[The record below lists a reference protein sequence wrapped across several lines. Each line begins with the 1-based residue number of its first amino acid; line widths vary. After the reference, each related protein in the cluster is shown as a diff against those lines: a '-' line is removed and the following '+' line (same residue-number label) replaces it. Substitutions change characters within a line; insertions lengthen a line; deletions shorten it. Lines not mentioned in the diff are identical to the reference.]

1 MGYFS
6 NGTEGM
12 MYQEDYCDRCVHDA
26 DQSCPIWNAHML
38 FNYEECNKPASILHM
53 LIPRSAD
60 KLGNEQCRMFI
71 AKAADGDLFGV
82 EP

>member
-12 MYQEDYCDRCVHDA
+12 EYERQWCDRCLHQDGGCAV
-26 DQSCPIWNAHML
+26 WEAHL
-38 FNYEECNKPASILHM
+38 LANYAECNKPDSPLHV

-60 KLGNEQCRMFI
+60 GWRNEQCRMFI
-71 AKAADGDLFGV
+71 
-82 EP
+82 ERQ